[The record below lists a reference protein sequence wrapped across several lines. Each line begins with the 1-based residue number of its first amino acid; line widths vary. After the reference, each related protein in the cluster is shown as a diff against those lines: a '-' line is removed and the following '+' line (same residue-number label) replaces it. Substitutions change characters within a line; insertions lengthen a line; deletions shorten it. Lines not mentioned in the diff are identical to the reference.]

1 MKSMVDSLREH
12 WPEYLMEAAG
22 LGLFMISAGV
32 FTTLLEYPHSPVH
45 QAIASPLVRRGLI
58 GLAMGLTAVAIIYSP
73 WGQQSGAHLNPA
85 VTLTFF
91 GLGKIAFWDALF
103 YVSAQFLGGL
113 AGVLL
118 TLAVLGEKF
127 SSPPVSY
134 VATVPGMAGV
144 AAAFLGEVLITFCLM
159 SMVLITTN
167 TPRLSRFTGMFAGL
181 FVAFYITVE
190 APYSGMSMNPA
201 RTFAS
206 ALPSGNL
213 MALWVYFTAPILGM
227 ALAAVVY
234 QKASRRHEVICAKL
248 NHHTHR
254 RCIFLRCNY
263 MTQMADRPV
272 EAKVNSPHNIA
283 AMKG

>member
-1 MKSMVDSLREH
+1 
-12 WPEYLMEAAG
+12 MEAAG

-32 FTTLLEYPHSPVH
+32 FTTLLEYPLSPVH

-58 GLAMGLTAVAIIYSP
+58 GLAMGLTAVGIIYSP

-85 VTLTFF
+85 VTLTFL
-91 GLGKIAFWDALF
+91 GLGKIAFWDAIF
-103 YVSAQFLGGL
+103 YIAAQFSGGL
-113 AGVLL
+113 AGVVL
-118 TLAVLGEKF
+118 TLGLLGDRF

-134 VATVPGMAGV
+134 VVTVPGMAGV
-144 AAAFLGEVLITFCLM
+144 PAAFFWEVVITFCLM

-167 TPRLSRFTGMFAGL
+167 TPRLSRYTGVFAGFL
-181 FVAFYITVE
+181 VALYITVE

-213 MALWVYFTAPILGM
+213 MALWIYFTAPILGM
-227 ALAAVVY
+227 GLAAVIY
-234 QKASRRHEVICAKL
+234 QTASRRHGVICAKL

-254 RCIFLRCNY
+254 RCIFLRCGY
-263 MTQMADRPV
+263 MTQQAGHL
-272 EAKVNSPHNIA
+272 EETKLNSPHHTA
-283 AMKG
+283 FMKG